1 MSENEK
7 PRVLKVWCGRR
18 DEAHEQQKNGVRTPL
33 AYIEPVR
40 SGKPDN
46 IPFSIDGVI
55 SCSLKVRSYWKLKT
69 VGTKSTRPLIQLK
82 RMREEQEKNN
92 AKFSNDVI
100 DKTYKALWHAEHQRN
115 SDLVMNYLP
124 GKVILTCPVC
134 DTTYFFM
141 LFNDVAE
148 WLDSQIGKSRYIS
161 AERLEIL
168 SDAMANKLREQHI
181 TH

>member
-1 MSENEK
+1 MSKTDN

-46 IPFSIDGVI
+46 IPFSIEGVI
-55 SCSLKVRSYWKLKT
+55 SGSLKVRSYWKLKT
-69 VGTKSTRPLIQLK
+69 VRTKSTRPLIQLK

-115 SDLVMNYLP
+115 SDLVINELP
-124 GKVILTCPVC
+124 GQVILVCPVC
-134 DTTYFFM
+134 KTRYSFM

-148 WLDSQIGKSRYIS
+148 WLDRQLGRSRYVS